1 MDMHDLSWAGRVA
14 AIDYGRRRIGV
25 AVSDPTQTIASPHSV
40 FLNKPPAA
48 SPPISLIAGLEKL
61 DLAGIL
67 IGVPL
72 QMDGGEGEMAA
83 EARLFG
89 RILAELL
96 GVHLVEWD
104 ERLSSLEARRELL
117 HLGVPRGKRRRKGTE
132 DVMAATLM
140 LRDYLGT
147 L

>member
-1 MDMHDLSWAGRVA
+1 VDTHDLSQVGRVA

-25 AVSDPTQTIASPHSV
+25 AVSDPTQTIASPHSA
-40 FLNKPPAA
+40 FLNKAPAA
-48 SPPISLIAGLEKL
+48 SPPTSLIADLEKL

-89 RILAELL
+89 RILAERL

-104 ERLSSLEARRELL
+104 ERLSSVDARRELL
-117 HLGVPRGKRRRKGTE
+117 RLGVPRKKRRRKGTE